1 MEAERKGTPRIN
13 IRLTA
18 LNVKKRIKI
27 YAESS
32 EELVLNHNEQLMHK
46 LLDIMF
52 FPLLFST
59 FVGPAE
65 KGV

>member
-1 MEAERKGTPRIN
+1 MW
-13 IRLTA
+13 
-18 LNVKKRIKI
+18 KRIKI
-27 YAESS
+27 NAESS
-32 EELVLNHNEQLMHK
+32 KEPVFNRNEQLMHK